1 MLEEWNILLVIELY
15 FYANSSFCFIMRNIS
30 GDKMVLKG
38 NRERM
43 CKYVTIYPQ
52 LNRVVHGVVDGV
64 VYGVAVRVFNFPIHM
79 HVQKMKFQEKGNAT
93 CSV

>member
-1 MLEEWNILLVIELY
+1 
-15 FYANSSFCFIMRNIS
+15 
-30 GDKMVLKG
+30 MVPKG

-52 LNRVVHGVVDGV
+52 LSRVVHGVVDGV
-64 VYGVAVRVFNFPIHM
+64 VYGVAVRVVNSPIHM
-79 HVQKMKFQEKGNAT
+79 KGEDEISKKGNAT